1 MRLSQP
7 DNSNVKLCKE
17 RVCRRFTDANPDSL
31 ASSTPRRSQRKS
43 VSGNAM
49 RREHLDTS
57 SLDRGELAREGAL
70 PGALRLGF
78 AAAAAALALAFGHYF
93 DWPGG

>member
-1 MRLSQP
+1 
-7 DNSNVKLCKE
+7 
-17 RVCRRFTDANPDSL
+17 
-31 ASSTPRRSQRKS
+31 
-43 VSGNAM
+43 M
-49 RREHLDTS
+49 RRYSKKRSDMTTNSEARRGDVAI
-57 SLDRGELAREGAL
+57 DRGELAREGAL